1 MSDSL
6 VQIRKVSFSHKDNQV
21 LNNVNLD
28 INSSEFVYLIGKTGS
43 GKSSLLKL
51 LYADL
56 ELKTGDISVGDFNLK
71 KIKRRKIAG
80 LRRTLGIIFQDFQ
93 LLPDRTVFQ
102 NLEFAMKATGWKKKD
117 EIKNKIT
124 EILKQVQLSDMED
137 KYPHQLSG
145 GEQQRVSIG
154 RALINSPKLILADE
168 PTGNLDPD
176 TTNDIMQLLT
186 EIKNAGTTVIMATHD
201 YTIIKNFP
209 GRVVRCV
216 NGVLNEEIN

>member
-6 VQIRKVSFSHKDNQV
+6 VKISNVSFSHKDNKV
-21 LNNVNLD
+21 LSNVNLE
-28 INSSEFVYLIGKTGS
+28 INDSEFVYLIGKTGS

-56 ELKTGDISVGDFNLK
+56 KLIKGEIRIAEFELN
-71 KIKRRKIAG
+71 KIKRSKIPN
-80 LRRTLGIIFQDFQ
+80 LRRKLGIIFQDFQ
-93 LLPDRTVFQ
+93 LLPDRSVYE
-102 NLEFAMKATGWKKKD
+102 NLEFAMKATGWKKKA
-117 EIKNKIT
+117 EIKNKT
-124 EILKQVQLSDMED
+124 SQILEQVQLQGKED

-176 TTNDIMQLLT
+176 TTQDIMNLLN
-186 EIKNAGTTVIMATHD
+186 EIKNNGTTVIMATHD
-201 YTIIKNFP
+201 YTIIEKFP
-209 GRVVRCV
+209 GRLIKCV
-216 NGVLNEEIN
+216 DGELSESN